1 MQFERTSP
9 AAKSPAAALRDANGV
24 RKSVRRS
31 QRLSALRNSVLVLPL
46 MALLVFAF
54 IVPILLFM
62 YRSVDNGL
70 LHRSFP
76 QTNAALEYWISPADV
91 PDAAYAA
98 LVADLK
104 AIPGSSELAVIAR
117 NLNNFEEGF
126 RSLLMKT
133 ANRLPDEAPPS
144 WKETLVEID
153 KRWLDPDYW
162 AVLKY
167 QTGPLTAA
175 FVLAAGDLKQDR
187 DGQIIRQPPE
197 QRLYIPLLFRT
208 FEISLTV
215 AVICLLLGY
224 PTAYVLTRLS
234 PFIAGILMIAVL
246 LPFWTSLLVRT
257 TAWIIILQGNGPLNG
272 LLQFAGIIQR
282 PLELIF
288 NRFGTL
294 VAMSHVLLPY
304 MILPLYSVMKSVP
317 ESHMR
322 AAHSLGANRRIAFL
336 RVYLPQT
343 MPGIGAGLMFV
354 FILAL
359 GYYITPALVG
369 GPRDQMLSYMITYH
383 VNEVVNWGM
392 ASALGLM
399 LLVTTIILL
408 VLFSRLVKLS
418 HFMR

>member
-1 MQFERTSP
+1 MQSERANSGDENP
-9 AAKSPAAALRDANGV
+9 AVAHSDVFDV

-31 QRLSALRNSVLVLPL
+31 QRLSALRNSALVLPL
-46 MALLVFAF
+46 IALLLFAF

-76 QTNAALEYWISPADV
+76 QTNAALENWVAPAKV
-91 PDAAYAA
+91 PEGAHAA

-104 AIPGSSELAVIAR
+104 AIPGSSELAVVAR

-133 ANRLPDEAPPS
+133 ANRIPDDTPPS
-144 WKETLVEID
+144 WKNALVEID
-153 KRWLDPDYW
+153 KRWLATDYW

-167 QTGPLTAA
+167 QTGPLTTA
-175 FVLAAGDLKQDR
+175 FVLAAGDLKQDS

-197 QRLYIPLLFRT
+197 QRLYIPLLLRT
-208 FEISLTV
+208 FEISFTV

-234 PFIAGILMIAVL
+234 PFVAGILMIAVL

-272 LLQFAGIIQR
+272 LLQFAGVIQQ

-322 AAHSLGANRRIAFL
+322 AAHSLGANQRIAFL

-369 GPRDQMLSYMITYH
+369 GPRDQMISYMITYH

-408 VLFSRLVKLS
+408 VIFSRLVKLK

>member
-1 MQFERTSP
+1 MRGAEE
-9 AAKSPAAALRDANGV
+9 V

-31 QRLSALRNSVLVLPL
+31 RRLSTLRNSVLVLPL
-46 MALLVFAF
+46 MALLMFAF

-70 LHRSFP
+70 LHRAFP
-76 QTNAALEYWISPADV
+76 QTNTALQAWTSPAAI

-98 LVADLK
+98 LAADLK
-104 AIPGSSELAVIAR
+104 AIPGSNELAIIAR

-133 ANRLPDEAPPS
+133 TNRLPKMEPPS
-144 WKETLVEID
+144 WKDALVGID
-153 KRWLDPDYW
+153 KRWLDHERW
-162 AVLKY
+162 AVLKL
-167 QTGPLTAA
+167 QTGSLTAG
-175 FVLAAGDLKQDR
+175 FVLAAGDLKQDSN
-187 DGQIIRQPPE
+187 GEIVRQPPE
-197 QRLYIPLLFRT
+197 QRLYIPLLLRT

-234 PFIAGILMIAVL
+234 PFMAGLLMIAVL

-257 TAWIIILQGNGPLNG
+257 TSWIIILQGNGPLNG
-272 LLQFAGIIQR
+272 LLQLAGIIQQ

-294 VAMSHVLLPY
+294 LAMSHVLLPY
-304 MILPLYSVMKSVP
+304 MILPLYSVMKSIP

-322 AAHSLGANRRIAFL
+322 AAHSLGANQRIAFL

-369 GPRDQMLSYMITYH
+369 GPRDQMISYMITYH

-399 LLVTTIILL
+399 LLITTIILL
-408 VLFSRLVKLS
+408 VIFSRLVKLS

>member
-1 MQFERTSP
+1 MQSEISSAATGSP
-9 AAKSPAAALRDANGV
+9 TLAMRSAEEV

-31 QRLSALRNSVLVLPL
+31 RRLSTLRNSVMLLPL
-46 MALLVFAF
+46 MALLIFAF
-54 IVPILLFM
+54 TVPILLFM
-62 YRSVDNGL
+62 YRSIDNGL
-70 LHRSFP
+70 LHRTFP
-76 QTNAALEYWISPADV
+76 QTNAALQSWTSPAAI

-98 LVADLK
+98 LAADLK
-104 AIPGSSELAVIAR
+104 AIPGSNELAVIAR
-117 NLNNFEEGF
+117 SLNNFDEGF

-133 ANRLPDEAPPS
+133 TNRLPKTEPPS
-144 WKETLVEID
+144 WKEALVEID
-153 KRWLDPDYW
+153 KRWLDPDRW
-162 AVLKY
+162 AVLKF
-167 QTGPLTAA
+167 QTGALTAG
-175 FVLAAGDLKQDR
+175 FVLAAGDLKQDSN
-187 DGQIIRQPPE
+187 GQIVRQPPE
-197 QRLYIPLLFRT
+197 QRLYIPLLLRT

-234 PFIAGILMIAVL
+234 PFMAGLLMIAVL

-257 TAWIIILQGNGPLNG
+257 TSWIIILQGNGPLNG
-272 LLQFAGIIQR
+272 LLQLAGIIQQ

-294 VAMSHVLLPY
+294 LAMSHVLLPY
-304 MILPLYSVMKSVP
+304 MILPLYSVMKSIP

-322 AAHSLGANRRIAFL
+322 AAHSLGANQRTAFL

-369 GPRDQMLSYMITYH
+369 GPRDQMISYMITYH

-399 LLVTTIILL
+399 LLITTIILL
-408 VLFSRLVKLS
+408 VIFSRLVKLS

>member
-1 MQFERTSP
+1 
-9 AAKSPAAALRDANGV
+9 
-24 RKSVRRS
+24 
-31 QRLSALRNSVLVLPL
+31 

-54 IVPILLFM
+54 VVPIVLFM

-70 LHRSFP
+70 LHGTFP
-76 QTNAALEYWISPADV
+76 RTHAALQSWTSPGEV
-91 PDAAYAA
+91 PEEAYAA
-98 LVADLK
+98 LAADLRGV
-104 AIPGSSELAVIAR
+104 PDSGELAVVAR

-133 ANRLPDEAPPS
+133 ANRLPEEVSAS
-144 WKETLVEID
+144 WKNALTDID
-153 KRWLDPDYW
+153 KRWLTPDYW

-167 QTGPLTAA
+167 QTGPLTTA
-175 FVLAAGDLKQDR
+175 FVLAAADLKQDSE
-187 DGQIIRQPPE
+187 GHILRQPPE
-197 QRLYIPLLFRT
+197 RRLYIPLLLRT

-234 PFIAGILMIAVL
+234 PFVAGLLMIGVL

-272 LLQFAGIIQR
+272 LLQFVGLIQQ

-304 MILPLYSVMKSVP
+304 MILPLYSVMKSIP
-317 ESHMR
+317 ESHLR
-322 AAHSLGANRRIAFL
+322 AAQSLGANQRVAFL

-343 MPGIGAGLMFV
+343 LPGIGAGLMFV

-399 LLVTTIILL
+399 LLITTIILL
-408 VLFSRLVKLS
+408 VIFSRLVKLK

>member
-1 MQFERTSP
+1 MQSETTSSRLENP
-9 AAKSPAAALRDANGV
+9 DALLRQEGV
-24 RKSVRRS
+24 RESVRRS
-31 QRLSALRNSVLVLPL
+31 QRLSMLRNSVQVLPL
-46 MALLVFAF
+46 VALLVFAF
-54 IVPILLFM
+54 IVPIVLFM

-70 LHRSFP
+70 LHGTFSR
-76 QTNAALEYWISPADV
+76 TNAALQSWTSPGDV
-91 PDAAYAA
+91 PEEAYASLA
-98 LVADLK
+98 ADLK
-104 AIPGSSELAVIAR
+104 AVPDSSELAVVAR

-133 ANRLPDEAPPS
+133 ANRLPADAPAS
-144 WKETLVEID
+144 WKDALIGID
-153 KRWLDPDYW
+153 KRWLIPDYW

-167 QTGPLTAA
+167 QTGPLTTA
-175 FVLAAGDLKQDR
+175 FVLAAADLKQDSE
-187 DGQIIRQPPE
+187 GQIIRQPPE
-197 QRLYIPLLFRT
+197 RRLYIPLLLRT

-234 PFIAGILMIAVL
+234 PFVAGLLMIGVL

-272 LLQFAGIIQR
+272 VLQFVGLIQQ

-304 MILPLYSVMKSVP
+304 MILPLYSVMKSIP
-317 ESHMR
+317 ESHLR
-322 AAHSLGANRRIAFL
+322 AAQSLGANQRIAFL

-343 MPGIGAGLMFV
+343 VPGIGAGLMFV

-369 GPRDQMLSYMITYH
+369 GPRDQMISYMITYH

-408 VLFSRLVKLS
+408 VIFSRLVKLK

>member
-1 MQFERTSP
+1 
-9 AAKSPAAALRDANGV
+9 
-24 RKSVRRS
+24 
-31 QRLSALRNSVLVLPL
+31 
-46 MALLVFAF
+46 
-54 IVPILLFM
+54 M

-70 LHRSFP
+70 LHHSFP
-76 QTNAALEYWISPADV
+76 QTNAALQAWSLPADLPETAYV
-91 PDAAYAA
+91 ALAA
-98 LVADLK
+98 DMK
-104 AIPGSSELAVIAR
+104 SIPSSSELAVVAR

-126 RSLLMKT
+126 RSLLIKT
-133 ANRLPDEAPPS
+133 ANRLPESAPSS
-144 WKETLVEID
+144 WKDAFVEID
-153 KRWLDPDYW
+153 KRWLNPDYW

-167 QTGPLTAA
+167 QTGPLTTA
-175 FVLAAGDLKQDR
+175 FVLAAGDLKQDS

-197 QRLYIPLLFRT
+197 QRLYIPLLLRT

-215 AVICLLLGY
+215 AAICLLLGY

-234 PFIAGILMIAVL
+234 PFTAGILMIAVL

-257 TAWIIILQGNGPLNG
+257 TSWIIILQGNGPLNG
-272 LLQFAGIIQR
+272 VLQLAGIIQQ

-294 VAMSHVLLPY
+294 LAMSHVLLPY
-304 MILPLYSVMKSVP
+304 MILPLYSVMKSIP
-317 ESHMR
+317 ESHVR
-322 AAHSLGANRRIAFL
+322 AAHSLGANQRIAFL

-343 MPGIGAGLMFV
+343 LPGIGAGLMFV

-369 GPRDQMLSYMITYH
+369 GPRDQMISYMITYH